1 MEEDQASDALRLLA
15 AQLHEEAE
23 NPMNYDDFQRD
34 VQRRKR
40 ERWAKILASEPPG
53 RVAGRRPRD
62 PDKERILLK
71 LDRARLA
78 RVGPQT
84 DSTR

>member
-1 MEEDQASDALRLLA
+1 
-15 AQLHEEAE
+15 
-23 NPMNYDDFQRD
+23 MNYDDFQRE
-34 VQRRKR
+34 VLRLKR

-78 RVGPQT
+78 REARGA
-84 DSTR
+84 

>member
-1 MEEDQASDALRLLA
+1 
-15 AQLHEEAE
+15 
-23 NPMNYDDFQRD
+23 MNYDDFQRD

-78 RVGPQT
+78 REARAGTQT